1 MVRAKLNHTEIG
13 AWLRSPEMAAAMMAE
28 AEPVLARAQSGA
40 PVRTGEY
47 RDSLRAWTEVHGSRV
62 VARVGS
68 DSDHALAVEAATGN
82 LVRALG
88 DGQVDPGSV
97 RVKYRT
103 RAGKTRWA
111 TQAQVDNWTRGSR

>member
-1 MVRAKLNHTEIG
+1 MGKSRAEINHAAIG
-13 AWLRSPEMAAAMMAE
+13 AWLRSGEMAAAMMAE
-28 AEPVLARAQSGA
+28 AEPVLSRGRSGA

-47 RDSLRAWTEVHGSRV
+47 RDSLRAWTEVHGGRV

-88 DGQVDPGSV
+88 
-97 RVKYRT
+97 
-103 RAGKTRWA
+103 
-111 TQAQVDNWTRGSR
+111 

>member
-1 MVRAKLNHTEIG
+1 MVRAKLNHAEIA

-28 AEPVLARAQSGA
+28 AEPVLARAQAGA

-47 RDSLRAWTEVHGSRV
+47 RDSLRAWSEVHGGRV
-62 VARVGS
+62 VVHVGS

-88 DGQVDPGSV
+88 
-97 RVKYRT
+97 
-103 RAGKTRWA
+103 
-111 TQAQVDNWTRGSR
+111 

>member
-1 MVRAKLNHTEIG
+1 MAKTKLNRAG
-13 AWLRSPEMAAAMMAE
+13 VKAMLNAPDVAAMLAAE
-28 AEPVLARAQSGA
+28 AAQVLARAQAGA

-47 RDSLRAWTEVHGSRV
+47 RGSLRAWVDRTDRA

-68 DSDHALAVEAATGN
+68 DVDHALAVEAATGN

-103 RAGKTRWA
+103 KAGKTRWA

>member
-1 MVRAKLNHTEIG
+1 MPRAKLNHSEIG

-28 AEPVLARAQSGA
+28 AEPVLARAQAAA

-47 RDSLRAWTEVHGSRV
+47 RDSLRAWTEVHASRV

-82 LVRALG
+82 LARALG
-88 DGQVDPGSV
+88 
-97 RVKYRT
+97 
-103 RAGKTRWA
+103 
-111 TQAQVDNWTRGSR
+111 

>member
-1 MVRAKLNHTEIG
+1 MVRAKLNHAEIG
-13 AWLRSPEMAAAMMAE
+13 AWLRSGEMTAAMLAE

-88 DGQVDPGSV
+88 
-97 RVKYRT
+97 
-103 RAGKTRWA
+103 
-111 TQAQVDNWTRGSR
+111 

>member
-1 MVRAKLNHTEIG
+1 MARSGKTVLHHAEIG
-13 AWLRSPEMAAAMMAE
+13 AWLRSGEMAAAMLAE
-28 AEPVLARAQSGA
+28 AEPVLARAQAGA

-47 RDSLRAWTEVHGSRV
+47 RGSLRAWVDHTDRA

-88 DGQVDPGSV
+88 DGQVD
-97 RVKYRT
+97 
-103 RAGKTRWA
+103 
-111 TQAQVDNWTRGSR
+111 NWTRGSR